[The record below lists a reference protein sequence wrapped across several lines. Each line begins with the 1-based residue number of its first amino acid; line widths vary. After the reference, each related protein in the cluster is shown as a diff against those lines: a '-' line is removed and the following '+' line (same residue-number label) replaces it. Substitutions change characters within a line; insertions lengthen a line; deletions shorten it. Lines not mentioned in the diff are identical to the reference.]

1 MPRTI
6 RRYTSF
12 SHTQLLAYVLLFC
25 HFMKL
30 KILHQHTELL
40 FRLCDPYNTVH
51 NCNKQNSV
59 RKKKHCCHLSVN
71 SRDFIKIVAIWIVN
85 RTETCMRALNAARS
99 LTATS
104 IRSPAIALQ
113 RILKLNP
120 SRHRNILSQLL
131 SEPTNT
137 SCCFVSFA
145 QLKQINRTA
154 IPARPPDARP
164 AVSRP
169 IGVFLSSDP

>member
-1 MPRTI
+1 MWSL
-6 RRYTSF
+6 Y
-12 SHTQLLAYVLLFC
+12 
-25 HFMKL
+25 
-30 KILHQHTELL
+30 
-40 FRLCDPYNTVH
+40 TVH

-59 RKKKHCCHLSVN
+59 IKTKHCCHLSVN

-85 RTETCMRALNAARS
+85 RTETCMRAHAARS
-99 LTATS
+99 LTTTS
-104 IRSPAIALQ
+104 LH

-137 SCCFVSFA
+137 SCCFVSFV

-154 IPARPPDARP
+154 IPARRPSCGQPPDRGLPVIGPLTALPMTRSRVRI
-164 AVSRP
+164 AHCIVS
-169 IGVFLSSDP
+169 FLQFAAPYSQCVCTGQQA